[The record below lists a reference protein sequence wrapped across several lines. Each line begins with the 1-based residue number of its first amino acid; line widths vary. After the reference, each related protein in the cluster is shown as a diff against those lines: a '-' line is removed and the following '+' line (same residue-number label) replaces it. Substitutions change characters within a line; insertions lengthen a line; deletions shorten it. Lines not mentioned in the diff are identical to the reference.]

1 MKLAIAV
8 TSISFLFLMI
18 SCEKTQEVAPT
29 TTTTTTTTNPMN
41 STGTTTTN
49 PTNTTGT
56 TTTTN
61 TTTTG
66 IVNNTKP
73 TNQEIYDAFV
83 RLALKNSSNT
93 QSVTI
98 RKWAS
103 TKTQIKVYW
112 DGGRTATLFTALDK
126 VIADMNSLNKYNKMV
141 RTEVASEADITINR
155 VDAATHNAK
164 YASYQITNTS
174 VQGNTFTAWSNTEI
188 MKAVVWLS
196 PTAPASVQNGVLRH
210 ELTHALG
217 LGHIENTKSIM
228 VAVMSGANYDFNNY
242 STLDQ
247 RVLQILADIR
257 VKQGMNEA
265 SVSAVIKEYAAK

>member
-8 TSISFLFLMI
+8 TSISLLFLTI
-18 SCEKTQEVAPT
+18 SCEKTQEVAPS
-29 TTTTTTTTNPMN
+29 TTTTN
-41 STGTTTTN
+41 TTTN
-49 PTNTTGT
+49 PTNTTT
-56 TTTTN
+56 TSP

-66 IVNNTKP
+66 TINTSKP
-73 TNQEIYDAFV
+73 TSQEIYDAFV

-98 RKWAS
+98 RKWS
-103 TKTQIKVYW
+103 PTKAQIKIYW
-112 DGGRTATLFTALDK
+112 DGGRSTTLLTALDK
-126 VIADMNSLNKYNKMV
+126 LMADMNSLNKSNKMV
-141 RTEVASEADITINR
+141 RTEVASEADIIINR

-164 YASYQITNTS
+164 YASYKVTNTS

-196 PTAPASVQNGVLRH
+196 PTAPASVQHGVLRH

-228 VAVMSGANYDFNNY
+228 VAVMSGVNYDFNNY
-242 STLDQ
+242 SVLDQ
-247 RVLQILADIR
+247 RVLQILADTR